1 MSLYMVAGYVRPC
14 MGKLVREILK
24 STPQL
29 QFAQRLGLE
38 SVVKAFEG
46 AAYEF
51 AKADEILE
59 RREIGLTL
67 LKASLFHQP
76 RSAAFANYDFLQAF
90 LERVLLNSILKKL
103 NECLEALQSWEKN
116 HFGNVSRQSNNLRKQ
131 LEDLQKS
138 APEKINLHHEIEVKI
153 GELLRKEEKICEE
166 DETEITDEK
175 EIESVFRSYFWELFT
190 PKDDIDMGDDLDA
203 VEPFVLSEMNTMLM
217 EPFTK
222 EEIATALS
230 QMHPLKAPG
239 PDGPPFFRPKDLR
252 VRRLPRSDLVSF
264 PLLEWEIRQLFA
276 QIGEEM
282 GIVFTRLFSSLF
294 GNKEA
299 RILVLGLDNAGK
311 TTILYRLQMGEVVS
325 TIPTIGFNVET
336 VQYNNIKFQVW
347 DLGGQT
353 SIRPYWRC
361 YFPNTQAIIYVVDSS
376 DTDRLVI
383 AKEEFHAILEEEELK
398 GAVVLLF
405 ANKQDLPG
413 ALDDAAITEALE
425 LHKIK
430 SRQWAIFKTS
440 AIKGEG
446 LFEGLDWLS
455 NTLKSGGG

>member
-1 MSLYMVAGYVRPC
+1 
-14 MGKLVREILK
+14 MGLVF
-24 STPQL
+24 S
-29 QFAQRLGLE
+29 
-38 SVVKAFEG
+38 
-46 AAYEF
+46 
-51 AKADEILE
+51 
-59 RREIGLTL
+59 
-67 LKASLFHQP
+67 
-76 RSAAFANYDFLQAF
+76 
-90 LERVLLNSILKKL
+90 
-103 NECLEALQSWEKN
+103 
-116 HFGNVSRQSNNLRKQ
+116 
-131 LEDLQKS
+131 
-138 APEKINLHHEIEVKI
+138 
-153 GELLRKEEKICEE
+153 
-166 DETEITDEK
+166 
-175 EIESVFRSYFWELFT
+175 
-190 PKDDIDMGDDLDA
+190 
-203 VEPFVLSEMNTMLM
+203 
-217 EPFTK
+217 
-222 EEIATALS
+222 
-230 QMHPLKAPG
+230 
-239 PDGPPFFRPKDLR
+239 
-252 VRRLPRSDLVSF
+252 
-264 PLLEWEIRQLFA
+264 
-276 QIGEEM
+276 
-282 GIVFTRLFSSLF
+282 RLFSSLF

-353 SIRPYWRC
+353 SIRYLLTGSQTYTKTIVHIISFVSILKSTNVHKWKGSVKVFTISSIHCFVILRLWGGGRKLLVGLGDARHCERGPSWVFLLLRPYWRC

-376 DTDRLVI
+376 DTDRLVV

-398 GAVVLLF
+398 GAVVLIY

-413 ALDDAAITEALE
+413 ALDDAAVTESLE